1 VVCAPLLQQ
10 MVLNFRVS
18 ELQVLLGFAGRNKS
32 GKKQELQ
39 ARALELLRTHNTPI
53 LMKIRELHKWVS
65 FSTSPGASHTWR
77 STYLKGPAYASLT
90 RAGALL
96 GGAHHGGVHGGD
108 YPSKLHPPPML
119 PQATGGAQ
127 APPAPSYPVHPDVRF
142 KQLPFFDV
150 LAELHRPASL
160 SECCQLDT
168 SSGEFFWFCLGG
180 KGGVAIANG
189 KRAFLKKGSTIFPWQ
204 RRGCKR
210 TRRCRDTSCE
220 QDDIF
225 PHSMCVKV
233 NSKVC
238 PLPNPIPTN
247 KPGVEPKRP
256 SRPINIVSMCRLSPT
271 VSNHVSV
278 TWLSEYGR
286 AYAIGVYL
294 VRKLTASTLL
304 QRLKAT
310 GMRNPDHTRAMIKEK
325 LQHDPDSEI
334 ATTSLRGSLIC
345 PLGKMRM
352 GIPCRALTC
361 LHLQCFD
368 ASLYLQMN
376 EKKPTWI
383 CPVCDRPAT
392 FTSLVIDGLFMEI
405 TMKAPGD
412 CKEVQFHEDGSWS
425 PLVAKKETHLINSP
439 TSASTS
445 RATTSTES
453 QPSGRSSK
461 RPRVEVIDLTL
472 DSSDDEGDP

>member
-1 VVCAPLLQQ
+1 MSDIEEYRQ

-53 LMKIRELHKWVS
+53 LMKIRELHKRR
-65 FSTSPGASHTWR
+65 FPSTTVAHPPHPSSHGASGGGAEVSDPR
-77 STYLKGPAYASLT
+77 LCGGQSLKGPAYASLT

-160 SECCQLDT
+160 MPNSNTRFQENSFVFHFTPQQVHDIATSRDYSPGAKPEFSVQVQLRL
-168 SSGEFFWFCLGG
+168 CL
-180 KGGVAIANG
+180 
-189 KRAFLKKGSTIFPWQ
+189 LE
-204 RRGCKR
+204 
-210 TRRCRDTSCE
+210 TSCE
-220 QDDIF
+220 QDDNF
-225 PHSMCVKV
+225 PPSMCVKV

-345 PLGKMRM
+345 PVS
-352 GIPCRALTC
+352 
-361 LHLQCFD
+361 LHCGRLCV
-368 ASLYLQMN
+368 
-376 EKKPTWI
+376 P
-383 CPVCDRPAT
+383 
-392 FTSLVIDGLFMEI
+392 GL
-405 TMKAPGD
+405 
-412 CKEVQFHEDGSWS
+412 
-425 PLVAKKETHLINSP
+425 
-439 TSASTS
+439 
-445 RATTSTES
+445 
-453 QPSGRSSK
+453 
-461 RPRVEVIDLTL
+461 
-472 DSSDDEGDP
+472 